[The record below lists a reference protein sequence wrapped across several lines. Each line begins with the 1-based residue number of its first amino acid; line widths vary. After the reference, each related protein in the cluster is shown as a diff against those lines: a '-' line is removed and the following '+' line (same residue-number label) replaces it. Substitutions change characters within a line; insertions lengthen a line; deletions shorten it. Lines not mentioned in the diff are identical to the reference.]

1 MECDAVSYSSE
12 LNAIRSAYSE
22 LSEAIGQLV
31 VKKIEPLPQ
40 TSDSACIEK
49 SCKELS
55 RLIHHERRRRENQAN
70 ELAAMT
76 AKIEELRQKGALDVG
91 EIGSKN
97 VSMTS
102 GDAAPHAQKFD
113 DPMRQTLF
121 VLTAMAMDVVKQLR
135 RLALLQAAGKQVD
148 FTPSIDLA
156 RKLRNE
162 LNDRFLIV
170 RSEKENENKY
180 CVADLVHTVR
190 ILERDNRTLYE
201 NVKTWQKGAENPE
214 IAERIASQLR
224 NIHSV
229 MGEFKRTCGQLK
241 EPSNGA
247 NTRRDAPTQ

>member
-1 MECDAVSYSSE
+1 
-12 LNAIRSAYSE
+12 
-22 LSEAIGQLV
+22 
-31 VKKIEPLPQ
+31 
-40 TSDSACIEK
+40 
-49 SCKELS
+49 
-55 RLIHHERRRRENQAN
+55 
-70 ELAAMT
+70 
-76 AKIEELRQKGALDVG
+76 
-91 EIGSKN
+91 
-97 VSMTS
+97 
-102 GDAAPHAQKFD
+102 
-113 DPMRQTLF
+113 MRQTLF

-201 NVKTWQKGAENPE
+201 NVKTWQKEYEALEKQHAENPE

-229 MGEFKRTCGQLK
+229 MGEFRRTCGQLK
-241 EPSNGA
+241 EPSNGGKHKKGCPDSVTNSTCLKWLPQVSSVIRLVYSSLGFLCN
-247 NTRRDAPTQ
+247 NTGITLLIPFFTLCLMFCAIIRH